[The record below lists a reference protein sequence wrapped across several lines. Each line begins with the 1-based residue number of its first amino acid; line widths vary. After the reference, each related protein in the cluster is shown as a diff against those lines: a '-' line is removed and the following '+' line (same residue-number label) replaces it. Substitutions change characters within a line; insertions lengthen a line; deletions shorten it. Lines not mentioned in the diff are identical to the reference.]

1 MSDILLLFTLG
12 IMVISILVDF
22 YRVWQFKQYLKQNKT
37 ILSEMEFKRKQIQ
50 ELAIRMERISEI
62 NETIND

>member
-1 MSDILLLFTLG
+1 MSDILLLVTLG

-50 ELAIRMERISEI
+50 ELTIRMERISEI
-62 NETIND
+62 NET